1 MFRNLALAF
10 VSTLLLA
17 ASAFSATITYDFT
30 LQPGDQTST
39 PVTIGLADLLEG
51 DITRGS
57 GITATDA
64 GTSMSSFGFSTGAI
78 DLNDYYSFILTPN
91 VGFVMNLT
99 SLEFSERR
107 SATGIRDIEVRS
119 SLDSF
124 AASIFN
130 TTVPDNALTRRQTV
144 TFSPAFLN
152 LGNALEIRI
161 YGFNA
166 EGDSGTWRLGV
177 NNAGGGNPN
186 SLPAN
191 LVVTLD
197 LQSTNEVPEPST
209 LALCAMALASLG
221 ALSRR
226 KA

>member
-30 LQPGDQTST
+30 GLAGNQLST
-39 PVTIGLADLLEG
+39 PVTSGLADLLEG

-57 GITATDA
+57 GLTASDA
-64 GTSMSSFGFSTGAI
+64 GNSMSSSGFSTGAI
-78 DLNDYYSFILTPN
+78 DLDDYYSFILTPN

-107 SATGIRDIEVRS
+107 SGTGIRDIEVRS
-119 SLDSF
+119 SLDNF

-130 TTVPDNALTRRQTV
+130 TNVPDDGFTRRQTV
-144 TFSPAFLN
+144 TFSPSFLN

-166 EGDSGTWRLGV
+166 ESAAGTWRLGV
-177 NNAGGGNPN
+177 NNAGGANPN
-186 SLPAN
+186 SFPAN

-209 LALCAMALASLG
+209 LAICAIALAGLG

-226 KA
+226 KV